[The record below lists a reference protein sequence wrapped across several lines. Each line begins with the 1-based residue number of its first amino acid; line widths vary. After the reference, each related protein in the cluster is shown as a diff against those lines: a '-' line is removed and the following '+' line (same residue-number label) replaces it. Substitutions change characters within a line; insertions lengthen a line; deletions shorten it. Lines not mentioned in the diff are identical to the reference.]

1 MLHIARVQ
9 EGEPVLKPMSR
20 GSSLRQRAEVAIR
33 GGIITGEISPGQI
46 YSAPA
51 LAKEL
56 GVSATP
62 VREAMLDLAAEGLVE
77 SVPNRGFRVVP
88 LLDGDLDEITEMRV
102 LLEAPAVAALAA
114 RPDVLDEVQL
124 ARLRGRADEIERLAG
139 KEDLPTFIDADRA
152 FHLELLGLFGNRRLT
167 DTVERLRNATR
178 RYGMRR
184 LDRGTLEA
192 NAHEHHQILDALAAG
207 DRARVQALMEDH
219 VRTNRGVLA
228 GPARTVEPSG

>member
-1 MLHIARVQ
+1 
-9 EGEPVLKPMSR
+9 VLKPMSR

-33 GGIITGEISPGQI
+33 GGIITGEIQPGQI

-77 SVPNRGFRVVP
+77 SVPNRGFRVVA
-88 LLDGDLDEITEMRV
+88 LLDADLDEITEMRV
-102 LLEAPAVAALAA
+102 LLEAPTVAALAT
-114 RPDVLDEVQL
+114 RLEVLDETEL
-124 ARLRGRADEIERLAG
+124 ARLRGLADEIERLAG
-139 KEDLPTFIDADRA
+139 IDDLSTFIDADRN
-152 FHLELLGLFGNRRLT
+152 FHLELLRLFGNRRLT

-192 NAHEHHQILDALAAG
+192 NAQEHHRILDALADG
-207 DRARVQALMEDH
+207 DAPRVQALMEDH

-228 GPARTVEPSG
+228 GPARTAERSR